1 MRTSVGILFLF
12 AVIFVNSALVFGQSA
27 EPGFSIDISGP
38 KTVKPGESFQI
49 KVVLTNTSDHRID
62 FKAHEPEELNY
73 NTEVYKSNGHHAD
86 YTTQGYFW
94 ATGTCKLQPAET
106 TSLPTCLRDNGP
118 PIPVSLQPGGKYI
131 TWIVVTDQFLLSKPG
146 DYSIRV
152 SRSTAGDP
160 KNQIL
165 MMSNT
170 ITVTVAP

>member
-1 MRTSVGILFLF
+1 MRTSAGILFSL
-12 AVIFVNSALVFGQSA
+12 AVIFVHSALIFGQSA
-27 EPGFSIDISGP
+27 EPGFSINISGP

-62 FKAHEPEELNY
+62 FKAHDPEELNY
-73 NTEVYKSNGHHAD
+73 STEVFKSNGRHAD

-94 ATGTCKLQPAET
+94 ATGNCKLQRAET
-106 TSLPTCLRDNGP
+106 NGLPTCLRENGP
-118 PIPVSLQPGGKYI
+118 PILVSLGPGGKYI
-131 TWIVVTDQFLLSKPG
+131 TWIVVTEQFLLSQPG

-160 KNQIL
+160 RKQIL